1 MEYMLLIKSM
11 YRSFLFLLLILPLS
25 TCKSPDGRSA
35 GETNPPNIII
45 LFADDMGY
53 GDLSCYGHPLIKTP
67 NLDQM
72 ADEGIRLTSFYV
84 AESLCTPSRA
94 ALLTGRY
101 PFRSGM
107 HFVLGP
113 ESTIGLPAAE
123 YTIAEGLK
131 SKGYSTAIFGKWHLG
146 HQKEFL
152 PTMHGFDTYF
162 GIPYSNDMMKPWV
175 NTEVPLSLWE
185 DDSPV
190 EHPVDQDYLTV
201 RYTEKAVTFIR
212 ENKDHPFF
220 LYLPYNMPHMP
231 VHTAPEFHGKSR
243 GGLYGDVIETI
254 DWSAGKILNTLE
266 ELDLARSTMVIF
278 TSDNGPWS
286 QVPERMLAN
295 GNERHHAGTAG
306 LLEGRKATPWE
317 GGHRV
322 PAIIRF
328 PGIIPPGQVSAD
340 MATTMDLYMT
350 IMDIASVSLPNDMIF
365 DGKSLLPFLKGET
378 GAPSNTFYYIL
389 GKKLWAVRNGPWKLM
404 INNQGLREIEP
415 GDLDSVALYHLEW
428 DPGERYNFSDKHPE
442 IVKELKE
449 MLMHFDQEM
458 TGFMEE

>member
-1 MEYMLLIKSM
+1 MHGIY
-11 YRSFLFLLLILPLS
+11 LFLMPVLS
-25 TCKSPDGRSA
+25 CFFCQGPAHEPQDRASL
-35 GETNPPNIII
+35 PNIII

-67 NLDQM
+67 HLDQL
-72 ADEGIRLTSFYV
+72 AGEGIRLTSFYV

-113 ESTIGLPAAE
+113 ESTNGLPESE
-123 YTIAEGLK
+123 YTLAEGLK
-131 SKGYSTAIFGKWHLG
+131 SKGYHTAIFGKWHLG
-146 HQKEFL
+146 HQPEYL
-152 PTMHGFDTYF
+152 PTNHGFDTYF

-185 DDSPV
+185 DDAPV
-190 EHPVDQDYLTV
+190 ESPVDQDYLTV
-201 RYTEKAVTFIR
+201 RYTEKAVDFIR
-212 ENKDHPFF
+212 KNKDHPFF

-231 VHTAPEFHGKSR
+231 VHTTPEFRGKSR

-254 DWSAGKILNTLE
+254 DWSAGEIMKTLDELSLAENTL
-266 ELDLARSTMVIF
+266 LVF

-286 QVPERMLAN
+286 QVPERMVAN
-295 GNERHHAGTAG
+295 GNERYHAGTAG

-340 MATTMDLYMT
+340 LATTMDLYMT
-350 IMDIASVSLPNDMIF
+350 VMDIAGVTLPEEMVF
-365 DGKSLLPFLKGET
+365 DGKSLLSFLKGET
-378 GAPSNTFYYIL
+378 GSPTHTFYYIL
-389 GKKLWAVRNGPWKLM
+389 GKKLWAVRKGPWKLK
-404 INNQGLREIEP
+404 INNTGSREIKLK
-415 GDLDSVALYHLEW
+415 DLDSEVLYHLEW
-428 DPGERYNFSDKHPE
+428 DPGERYDFSEKQPDL
-442 IVKELKE
+442 VDE
-449 MLMHFDQEM
+449 MKQMLLDFDQEM
-458 TGFMEE
+458 KEYMDE